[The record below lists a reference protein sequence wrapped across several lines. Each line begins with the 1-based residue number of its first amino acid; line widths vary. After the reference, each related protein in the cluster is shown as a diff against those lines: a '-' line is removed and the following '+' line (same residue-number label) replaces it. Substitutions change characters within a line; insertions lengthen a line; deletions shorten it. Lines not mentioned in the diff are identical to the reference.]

1 MLRCVEIVALELRI
15 LGMDRFGF
23 WGLGVRML
31 GTLLGFASGW
41 LWGLG
46 LKSFRVLWVKSF
58 NEVAMIE

>member
-1 MLRCVEIVALELRI
+1 
-15 LGMDRFGF
+15 MDRFGF